1 MPLFVQV
8 RKQKKSSLCASQRLE
23 SDAEGNMSKP
33 LLSFLLALVLVVS
46 LAADPQMDAIASMAR
61 KDYAADL
68 ELVRPL
74 ALKGEAWAQSEL
86 GFMYE
91 NGYGVPQDYTQA
103 MIWFRKAADQGDARA
118 QNNLGVMHAKG
129 EGVPRDYSQAMIWFR
144 KAADQGYA
152 RAQNNLG
159 RMYHKIS
166 NWTDQAAAGS
176 RNWWSIAMSADGT
189 HLAAVDNQGGDIWT
203 SSDSGAT
210 WTDQA
215 AAGSR
220 YWNSIAMSADGTHLA
235 AVDNRGDIWTSSD
248 SGATWTDQAAAGS
261 RTWWFIAMSADG
273 THLAAAEFGGGI
285 WTYPYVGPL
294 SAGPLEDAGAA
305 DARKDYATELTIV
318 RPLAIKGE
326 AWAQS
331 ALGFMYENG
340 YGVPQDYAQALTWYR
355 KAADQG
361 AADAQC
367 NLGHM
372 YENGEGV
379 PQDYIQAHMWL
390 NLAASRYSTD
400 EKYNRDQAIANR
412 DRVAGEM
419 TPEQIAKA
427 QKLASEWKPA
437 TPTYQE

>member
-1 MPLFVQV
+1 
-8 RKQKKSSLCASQRLE
+8 
-23 SDAEGNMSKP
+23 
-33 LLSFLLALVLVVS
+33 
-46 LAADPQMDAIASMAR
+46 
-61 KDYAADL
+61 
-68 ELVRPL
+68 
-74 ALKGEAWAQSEL
+74 
-86 GFMYE
+86 
-91 NGYGVPQDYTQA
+91 
-103 MIWFRKAADQGDARA
+103 
-118 QNNLGVMHAKG
+118 
-129 EGVPRDYSQAMIWFR
+129 
-144 KAADQGYA
+144 
-152 RAQNNLG
+152 
-159 RMYHKIS
+159 
-166 NWTDQAAAGS
+166 
-176 RNWWSIAMSADGT
+176 MSADGT
-189 HLAAVDNQGGDIWT
+189 HLAAVDNHGGDIWT

-220 YWNSIAMSADGTHLA
+220 N
-235 AVDNRGDIWTSSD
+235 
-248 SGATWTDQAAAGS
+248 
-261 RTWWFIAMSADG
+261 WWSIAMSADG

-419 TPEQIAKA
+419 TPEQIAEA
-427 QKLASEWKPA
+427 QKLASEWKPNSSR
-437 TPTYQE
+437 TQ